1 MGVLKASEYLKD
13 SLLLSCKLWQI
24 KERQKVVPRKMNC
37 EYRMCELSVLLSSF
51 VTDRHINKALAH
63 AGLLSAQMCV
73 SAVLQTA
80 GK

>member
-1 MGVLKASEYLKD
+1 
-13 SLLLSCKLWQI
+13 
-24 KERQKVVPRKMNC
+24 MNC